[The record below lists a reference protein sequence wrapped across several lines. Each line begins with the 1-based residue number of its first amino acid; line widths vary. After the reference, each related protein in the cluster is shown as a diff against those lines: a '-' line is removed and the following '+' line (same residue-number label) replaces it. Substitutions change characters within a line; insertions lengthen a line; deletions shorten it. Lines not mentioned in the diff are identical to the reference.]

1 MAELSGGS
9 LHIPPSRYVWPIQHG
24 YEICLRYKLET
35 RLRMVWVYVENI
47 LKNHTFD

>member
-1 MAELSGGS
+1 MAELSVGS
-9 LHIPPSRYVWPIQHG
+9 LHIPPSRYMWPIQHG
-24 YEICLRYKLET
+24 YELFLRYKLET